1 MKEVESNHGGALKDP
16 LGHPLPPF
24 MVMER
29 GESLDIWSTRSKPDR
44 TLAFGVRLRCNIT
57 APAVSAASYCFLVLT
72 ATKRPVHEPVT

>member
-44 TLAFGVRLRCNIT
+44 TLAFGVRLHVNFT
-57 APAVSAASYCFLVLT
+57 VPAVSSSWPGST
-72 ATKRPVHEPVT
+72 RPGTHGDKTPCA

>member
-1 MKEVESNHGGALKDP
+1 MESNHGGALKDP

-44 TLAFGVRLRCNIT
+44 TLAFGVCLHVNFT
-57 APAVSAASYCFLVLT
+57 VPAMSSSWYSRRQNALCMSA
-72 ATKRPVHEPVT
+72 